1 MGYRLQ
7 YFMDMF
13 SSNERIIP
21 VCFIWGKF
29 GSLSGQR
36 VSRNSVNSIDH
47 RCPPWAPSQSKLPKK
62 KCVWINTYENTIFRG
77 MNIHFN
83 PAILMWTTGLLLVL
97 THCQVCCM
105 QKKCP
110 HFLTN
115 PRNGWLGQSRWWS
128 SSPLSSS
135 KHPHSWY
142 WCWNPRYVWIS
153 KTVFW
158 VNSIKFPLK
167 AVFDPIKSL

>member
-1 MGYRLQ
+1 MKG
-7 YFMDMF
+7 
-13 SSNERIIP
+13 SSRFVLFGANSGLCLARGCPEIPLIPLII
-21 VCFIWGKF
+21 V
-29 GSLSGQR
+29 
-36 VSRNSVNSIDH
+36 
-47 RCPPWAPSQSKLPKK
+47 APHGPHPNQNCQKN

>member
-1 MGYRLQ
+1 MKG
-7 YFMDMF
+7 
-13 SSNERIIP
+13 SSRFVLFGANSGLCLTRGCPEIPLIPLII
-21 VCFIWGKF
+21 VA
-29 GSLSGQR
+29 
-36 VSRNSVNSIDH
+36 
-47 RCPPWAPSQSKLPKK
+47 PPIPIKNCQKK

-83 PAILMWTTGLLLVL
+83 PAILMWTTGVLLVL

-115 PRNGWLGQSRWWS
+115 PRNGWLGQSHWWS

-167 AVFDPIKSL
+167 SVFDPIKSL

>member
-62 KCVWINTYENTIFRG
+62 NVYGSIPMKIPFLGGWTSILTQLFWCELQGYYWFWHTARFVACKKNAPTFWQTRE
-77 MNIHFN
+77 MDDLVN
-83 PAILMWTTGLLLVL
+83 PADDPHRHYPHPNIPILDIDAEIPDMFGSQKQFFGLIAS
-97 THCQVCCM
+97 
-105 QKKCP
+105 
-110 HFLTN
+110 N
-115 PRNGWLGQSRWWS
+115 
-128 SSPLSSS
+128 SP
-135 KHPHSWY
+135 
-142 WCWNPRYVWIS
+142 
-153 KTVFW
+153 
-158 VNSIKFPLK
+158 
-167 AVFDPIKSL
+167 